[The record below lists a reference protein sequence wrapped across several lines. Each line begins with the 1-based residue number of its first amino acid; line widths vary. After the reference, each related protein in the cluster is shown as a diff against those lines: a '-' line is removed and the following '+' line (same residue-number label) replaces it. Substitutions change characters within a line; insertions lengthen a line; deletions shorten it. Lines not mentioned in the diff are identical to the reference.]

1 LSSKETRFV
10 LWLDEVRKEDT
21 PLVGGKNANLGEMVA
36 AGIPVPPGFAV
47 TAYAF
52 KYFLEKTGLGE
63 KIYEMLRKLDVNNT
77 RELEET
83 TRKIREMILAQPMPP
98 EVEEEIK
105 KYYYELARKLGLEP
119 SKLRV
124 AVRSSA
130 TAEDLP
136 EASFAGQQDTYL
148 NVYGAESVV
157 EHVKRCWASLFTA
170 RATFYRVAHG
180 IPHEKTHMSVTVQ
193 KMVNSKAAGVMFTL
207 HPVTGDE
214 SVIVIESSWGLGESV
229 VGGKVTP
236 DEYIVERSS
245 LRVVEEKINRKT
257 FMVTFDPSLG
267 RNVHLYWDDE
277 KQAWIA
283 EDGLASTAPLTKIAK
298 PDAPS
303 LTREEVKRL
312 AELGELIY
320 KHYGRHMDIEWAADL
335 DLPYPQ
341 NVFIVQARPETVWS
355 LKKTREEEK
364 KAVAVTA
371 PMAKKTVKLSEAKIV
386 ARGLPASPGVAAGIA
401 RVLFNPKSPE
411 AMEFKQGDILV
422 TKMTDPDWVPLM
434 KKAAAIVTD
443 EGGMTSHAA
452 IVSRELGVPCVVGT
466 GNATKV
472 ISTGVE
478 VTVDGGRGVIYEG
491 VVEDLVKPRVEVAA
505 SAAPSGVVAA
515 VGISPEQ
522 LLPLYPVTATKIY
535 MNLGEPDAIEKYK
548 DLPFDGIGL
557 MRIEFVISD
566 WVGYHPMY
574 LVETKQE
581 ELFINK
587 LAEGIAKVAQAIYPR
602 PVVVRFSDFKTNEYR
617 GLKGGEK
624 YEPDERN
631 PMIGWRGVSRYI
643 HPGYASGF
651 RLECRAIR
659 KVREEFGLT
668 NVWVMLPFVRTLWE
682 VREVLRIMEEEGLKR
697 SKDFKV
703 WIMAE
708 VPSIALLAEE
718 FAELVDGFS
727 IGSNDLTQLV
737 LGADRDSNIL
747 AEMGYFDERDPAV
760 LKAIS
765 MIIRGAH
772 KKGATVSICGQAPS
786 VYPEIVEFLVRE
798 GIDSISVNPDAVI
811 STRRLVASIERKIL
825 LERMEKLL
833 EKSTSRRAKRGGD

>member
-1 LSSKETRFV
+1 MSGKENRFV
-10 LWLDEVRKEDT
+10 LWLDEVRKEDV
-21 PLVGGKNANLGEMVA
+21 PLVGGKNANLGEMLA

-63 KIYEMLRKLDVNNT
+63 KIYGMLKNLDVNNT
-77 RELEET
+77 KELEET
-83 TRKIREMILAQPMPP
+83 TRKIREMILSQPMPP

-105 KYYYELARKLGLEP
+105 KYYFELARKLNMDP
-119 SKLRV
+119 STLRV

-130 TAEDLP
+130 TAEDMP

-148 NVYGAESVV
+148 NVYGADKVV

-170 RATFYRVAHG
+170 RATFYRVAQG
-180 IPHEKTHMSVTVQ
+180 IPHERSYMSVTVQ

-214 SVIVIESSWGLGESV
+214 KVIVIEGSWGLGESV

-236 DEYIVERSS
+236 DEFVVERGSFKIVEKR
-245 LRVVEEKINRKT
+245 INNKT
-257 FMVTFDPSLG
+257 FMITFDPKYG
-267 RNVHLYWDDE
+267 RNVHLRWDDE
-277 KQAWIA
+277 KKTWIA
-283 EDGLASTAPLTKIAK
+283 EEGIEVTAPLAKIAR
-298 PDAPS
+298 PDGNA
-303 LTREEVKRL
+303 LTEDEVRRL
-312 AELGELIY
+312 AELAELIY
-320 KHYGRHMDIEWAADL
+320 KHYGRHMDIEWAIDL
-335 DLPYPQ
+335 DIPFPH

-355 LKKTREEEK
+355 AKKEKETKKTE
-364 KAVAVTA
+364 AVAVA
-371 PMAKKTVKLSEAKIV
+371 AKKLVKLSEAKV
-386 ARGLPASPGVAAGIA
+386 LVRGLPASPGVAAGVA
-401 RVLFNPKSPE
+401 RVIFDPKSPE
-411 AMEFKQGDILV
+411 AMEFKQGDILI

-452 IVSRELGVPCVVGT
+452 IVSRELGIPCIVGT
-466 GNATKV
+466 GNATKAV
-472 ISTGVE
+472 VSGTEI
-478 VTVDGGRGVIYEG
+478 TVDASRGIVYEG
-491 VVEDLVKPRVEVAA
+491 VVEDLVKPKAEA
-505 SAAPSGVVAA
+505 AAPAPGVVAA

-535 MNLGEPDAIEKYK
+535 MNLGEPDAIDKYK

-557 MRIEFVISD
+557 MRIEFIFTD
-566 WVGYHPMY
+566 WIGYHPMY
-574 LVETKQE
+574 LIDNGRQDFFVD
-581 ELFINK
+581 K

-602 PVVVRFSDFKTNEYR
+602 PVVVRFSDFRTNEFR

-643 HPGYASGF
+643 HPKYEPGF
-651 RLECRAIR
+651 RLELKAIR
-659 KVREEFGLT
+659 KVREEFGLS
-668 NVWVMLPFVRTLWE
+668 NVWVMLPFVRTTWE
-682 VREVLRIMEEEGLKR
+682 VKRLLKIMEEEGLRR

-708 VPSIALLAEE
+708 VPSVALLAEQ

-760 LKAIS
+760 LEAIR

-811 STRRLVASIERKIL
+811 PTRRLVASVERKIL
-825 LERMEKLL
+825 LERLENVLNKLKEL
-833 EKSTSRRAKRGGD
+833 NL